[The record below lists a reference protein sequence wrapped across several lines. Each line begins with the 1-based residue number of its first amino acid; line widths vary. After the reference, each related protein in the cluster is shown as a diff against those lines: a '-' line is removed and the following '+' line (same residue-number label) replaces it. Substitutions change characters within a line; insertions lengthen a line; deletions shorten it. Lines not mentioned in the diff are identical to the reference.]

1 MKITRKRLRKLI
13 KEESKKVLYESY
25 MKQRFTEMSDEVL
38 ATIEAEPGL
47 SGMDIIAT
55 VSDNYPYNSNE
66 MPVDKEEVFTILDVM
81 QEEGEV
87 FFDTAEDAW
96 YVANSPEAI
105 AVMDT
110 QDQFSSREANP
121 HDGGMYGEER
131 Y

>member
-1 MKITRKRLRKLI
+1 MKISRKRLRKLI

-25 MKQRFTEMSDEVL
+25 MKQRFTELSDIVIQIINE
-38 ATIEAEPGL
+38 EPGL
-47 SGMDIIAT
+47 GGDALVRT
-55 VSDNYPYNSNE
+55 VVEVFNHEYRFGKQPHAE
-66 MPVDKEEVFTILDVM
+66 KEEVFTVLDVM

-105 AVMDT
+105 TAMGT
-110 QDQFSSREANP
+110 
-121 HDGGMYGEER
+121 HGEER